1 MNPSNMF
8 QLSYEKMLTLVTKNY
23 GNLLSRTKYWSEFS
37 KSSHVSPP
45 PKFQFWIQSN
55 FIEHVFLMYQWVRGR
70 GEGCSERK
78 LMKIL
83 FLFHLLCPVN
93 DCATRDVFVCF
104 KQTSFWNWYIINKK
118 WKLSILRTRCFYH
131 SKVLLN
137 VVMSK
142 KVVKIF
148 ETYQSKSSF

>member
-1 MNPSNMF
+1 MKKCWL
-8 QLSYEKMLTLVTKNY
+8 LSLKIMETYYPGQDKLVT
-23 GNLLSRTKYWSEFS
+23 GLPSP
-37 KSSHVSPP
+37 PP

-55 FIEHVFLMYQWVRGR
+55 FIEHVFLMCQWVRSR
-70 GEGCSERK
+70 GEGGSERK

-93 DCATRDVFVCF
+93 DCVTRDVFVCF
-104 KQTSFWNWYIINKK
+104 KQTSFWSW
-118 WKLSILRTRCFYH
+118 LSILRTKCFYH
-131 SKVLLN
+131 SKVLLK